1 MFNGFS
7 RGFGGIGG
15 IGIVGS
21 VAGSVGLG
29 GAFGSG
35 SSGGFGGSGGFG
47 VDTRSG
53 DSDLDE
59 FENVIEMCG
68 SYEKV
73 YYPTSGNNDNG
84 TGLYIFNTNDHKQ
97 GVRVSLCSN
106 SGDKCEDLVSVPNG
120 YRSKCQQHHI
130 HFELI
135 SLSPEGEMVKN
146 RFRFPSGCSCV
157 AVRN

>member
-1 MFNGFS
+1 MFNGF
-7 RGFGGIGG
+7 GVIG
-15 IGIVGS
+15 GS
-21 VAGSVGLG
+21 VAGSVGFG
-29 GAFGSG
+29 GSGAFGSG
-35 SSGGFGGSGGFG
+35 SSGVFGSSGGFG

-73 YYPTSGNNDNG
+73 YYPTSGKNDNG
-84 TGLYIFNTNDHKQ
+84 TGLYIFNTNVHKQ
-97 GVRVSLCSN
+97 GVRVSLCTN

-120 YRSKCQQHHI
+120 YRSKCQQQHI